1 MYKLD
6 SLRDIPFDDLFKSF
20 KNAFSDYEM
29 QLEKDELER
38 MLVRRGFVPEL
49 SFGAFDRDKLV
60 AFTFNGIGNF
70 NGVKTAYDTG
80 TGTMKEYRKKGL
92 ATKIFEYSIPF
103 LKKAGIK
110 QYLLEVLQ
118 HNTKAVS
125 IYKKLGFGVTRE
137 FNYYVQDNKDF
148 KVKFNDSI
156 KIKSIEP
163 DKLEDYK
170 SFFDFSPSWQNS
182 FESIKRNI
190 KEFKAIAA
198 FLDNKVAGFCV
209 MEPKSGDITLI
220 AVDKDKRRKGIGTNL
235 LAEIMKINQFN
246 SIKCINTDIRCN
258 AISKFMESNSI
269 ELSGKQFEMIKQL

>member
-1 MYKLD
+1 MYRLD
-6 SLRDIPFDDLFKSF
+6 SLKDIPFDDLFKSF

-70 NGVKTAYDTG
+70 NGVRTTYDTG

-103 LKKAGIK
+103 LKAAGVK

-125 IYKKLGFGVTRE
+125 IYKKLGFEVTRE
-137 FNYYVQDNKDF
+137 FNYYVQDNQDF

-182 FESIKRNI
+182 FESVKRNI

-246 SIKCINTDIRCN
+246 KIKCINTDTRYI

>member
-1 MYKLD
+1 MYRLD
-6 SLRDIPFDDLFKSF
+6 SLKDIPFDDLFKSF

-49 SFGAFDRDKLV
+49 SFGTFDRDKLV

-103 LKKAGIK
+103 LKAAGVK

-125 IYKKLGFGVTRE
+125 IYKKLGFEVTRE
-137 FNYYVQDNKDF
+137 FNYYVQDNQDF

-182 FESIKRNI
+182 FESVKRNI

-246 SIKCINTDIRCN
+246 KIKCINTDTRYI